1 MKSIILVL
9 FIIQVCRLNAQD
21 LQHDIMVSAEQDT
34 VTIMTD
40 YLPSYIKNI
49 PWKSDTPTWDLNGLK
64 APFIRRVIALKPES
78 TEIAFAKKFTSSI
91 PYDQGTIEHF
101 QLNEGTLYSLG
112 ESGKNLFGNS
122 KLYSGYYLPKR
133 PYHNREMYSGEKQK
147 INLYKMV
154 YDCNYSDIP
163 LTIKNQFPYQPDSI
177 RVVIEIS
184 EQSEKGDEV
193 NIYLNLN
200 GYKAI
205 PVHKFIV
212 QKTCIQTR
220 KSDLAWQDVTRFIKY
235 SKLFHTDTIRKTI
248 FFADSTS
255 SPIACI
261 YYQSPTEIQKI
272 IYKAPD
278 TFKDLPIIEDYKPNL
293 FFFPNPY
300 TTGSLRCELLI
311 KTPGLYTFRI
321 VNIVGAEI
329 RRENLYLDAGITIDK
344 DLTYLT
350 KGTYF
355 ITLEQDKD
363 HVISTKRLY
372 VIKS

>member
-1 MKSIILVL
+1 MISTL
-9 FIIQVCRLNAQD
+9 
-21 LQHDIMVSAEQDT
+21 HDT
-34 VTIMTD
+34 VSIMTD

-49 PWKSDTPTWDLNGLK
+49 PWKSDTATWDMNGLK
-64 APFIRRVIALKPES
+64 APFIRRVIVLRPES
-78 TEIAFAKKFTSSI
+78 SETVFPKSYSLSI
-91 PYDQGTIEHF
+91 PYDQGTFEYF
-101 QLNEGTLYSLG
+101 QLSKGNLYSIG
-112 ESGKNLFGNS
+112 ESGKNLFGNG
-122 KLYSGYYLPKR
+122 KLYNGYYIPMR
-133 PYHNREMYSGEKQK
+133 PYPSHEMYSSDKTK
-147 INLYKMV
+147 DSFYKMV
-154 YDCNYSDIP
+154 YDCQYIDLPVN
-163 LTIKNQFPYQPDSI
+163 IKNQFPYQPDSI
-177 RVVIEIS
+177 RVVTEIS
-184 EQSEKGDEV
+184 ERAEKGEEV
-193 NIYLNLN
+193 NLYLNLN
-200 GYKAI
+200 GYNAI
-205 PVHKFIV
+205 PIHKFIV

-220 KSDLAWQDVTRFIKY
+220 KSNLAWQDVTRFIKY
-235 SKLFHTDTIRKTI
+235 PKLFHTDTIRKTI
-248 FFADSTS
+248 FFIDSTTTPVAS
-255 SPIACI
+255 I
-261 YYQSPTEIQKI
+261 YYKSNTEIEKI

-278 TFKDLPIIEDYKPNL
+278 TFKDLPIIEDFKPNL